1 MVFVG
6 REREDHRP
14 RCEKPGPG
22 VIPTG
27 GTEKNK
33 CDAELFVACFVKNL
47 NFSRHAWKRKRSGRA
62 RFWGGPRILALSRH
76 KVRKTAAFF
85 LKGYTVFTRKTL
97 NKTLKFWRNPKAW
110 KAHPK
115 WHVISGVVRGLLRG
129 VFSSWWCIQGCFALF
144 WENSMTWTCEKRG
157 PGDYQHAYR
166 KKTIKTNTIE

>member
-1 MVFVG
+1 M
-6 REREDHRP
+6 
-14 RCEKPGPG
+14 
-22 VIPTG
+22 
-27 GTEKNK
+27 
-33 CDAELFVACFVKNL
+33 
-47 NFSRHAWKRKRSGRA
+47 
-62 RFWGGPRILALSRH
+62 ALSRH

-157 PGDYQHAYR
+157 PGDYQHVYLKNNQNKYNR
-166 KKTIKTNTIE
+166 IKPSIFQTCEKRTPGVYQHLYLSKKKTTKVEKVLMA